1 MPYIVSVAVRDGSVG
16 IRHLEQESLSDPILR
31 AISELVEVRVD
42 PVINREFPSKR
53 GANVQLIMKDGRVLE
68 KTTYVLK
75 GSPELPV
82 GEQEILSKFK
92 ESSSGI
98 LDPDEASH
106 LISTNKGIEDT
117 TDICSLIRLLDKPT
131 NR

>member
-1 MPYIVSVAVRDGSVG
+1 M
-16 IRHLEQESLSDPILR
+16 
-31 AISELVEVRVD
+31 
-42 PVINREFPSKR
+42 
-53 GANVQLIMKDGRVLE
+53 IMKDGRVLE

-106 LISTNKGIEDT
+106 LISTIKGIEDT